1 MENLLL
7 QLEIKLLA
15 ESAGLEGISIQ
26 NEQINL
32 QYPEGKPLPQP
43 WEFDSR
49 VRFGESSVWIPLDL
63 QRGDWIEELI
73 SILEG
78 LTSH

>member
-1 MENLLL
+1 M
-7 QLEIKLLA
+7 LA

-26 NEQINL
+26 SGQLNL

-63 QRGDWIEELI
+63 KSGDWVGELI
-73 SILEG
+73 LTLEG

>member
-1 MENLLL
+1 MLI

-15 ESAGLEGISIQ
+15 EKAGLEGISIQ
-26 NEQINL
+26 SGQINL

-43 WEFDSR
+43 WEFETR

-63 QRGDWIEELI
+63 KNRVWVMNLLA
-73 SILEG
+73 ILEG
-78 LTSH
+78 LISY